1 MDGEEVE
8 EGAQGDFQVNTLH
21 LQKHLNIF
29 MKAAEHTEKVKKAK
43 EEKQIVCKRALLQKA
58 KRDRLVK
65 KMKAA
70 GEL

>member
-1 MDGEEVE
+1 MTSPE
-8 EGAQGDFQVNTLH
+8 TLKYIH
-21 LQKHLNIF
+21 E
-29 MKAAEHTEKVKKAK
+29 AAAYTEKVEKVK

-58 KRDRLVK
+58 YRDRLVK